1 MSHGRFREGEGQG
14 LKQTKKKG
22 KRVTIKMNNK
32 KDKENSKREVSKR
45 V

>member
-1 MSHGRFREGEGQG
+1 MADSEKGKDMG

-32 KDKENSKREVSKR
+32 KDKENSKREVIKR